1 MKINTL
7 KLIYLLIF
15 SSFYL
20 FTSCSKEKKAEKTGP
35 PKGMNMPQMVKY
47 IVLKDTSISE
57 SIQITG
63 SVLAEESVDLRSEM
77 SGKITKIAFNEGG
90 NVKQGDLL
98 IKINDEELKAQLD
111 RAQARLQLAKEQE
124 YRQKTLLAKEAIS
137 QQEYD
142 LVYTE
147 LQSMKADVALLKA
160 QFAKTEIRAPFSGR
174 IGLRLLSL
182 GDYITPNTIIAKL
195 VKDDQLKVTFS
206 VPEKYA
212 NVLNKNAEIEF
223 TVESNSNKYK
233 AKVYAIDPSID
244 ENTRTLSVRALAK
257 NDGSLTSGSFCKVL
271 LELNKIHNTILVPNE
286 TLIPI
291 LKGKKVYISKNN
303 TASEVIVKTG
313 IRTDK
318 FVQITEGLKAGDTLI
333 TSGIMSIKNGSA
345 LIIK

>member
-1 MKINTL
+1 MKIN
-7 KLIYLLIF
+7 KLNLVYVLVF
-15 SSFYL
+15 YSFYL
-20 FTSCSKEKKAEKTGP
+20 MSSCTKEKKIDKQGAS
-35 PKGMNMPQMVKY
+35 KGMNMPQIVRYM
-47 IVLKDTSISE
+47 VLKDTSISE
-57 SIQITG
+57 TIQITG
-63 SVLAEESVDLRSEM
+63 TVLAEESIDLRSEM
-77 SGKITKIAFNEGG
+77 NGKITKIAFQEGS

-124 YRQKTLLAKEAIS
+124 YRQKTLLSKEAIS

-142 LVYTE
+142 LVFTE

-182 GDYITPNTIIAKL
+182 GDYITPSTNIAKL
-195 VKDDQLKVTFS
+195 VKDDQVKVTFS

-223 TVESNSNKYK
+223 TVESNTNKYK
-233 AKVYAIDPSID
+233 AKVYAIDPAID
-244 ENTRTLSVRALAK
+244 ENTRTLTVRAIAK
-257 NDGSLTSGSFCKVL
+257 NDGKLTSGSFCKVL
-271 LELNKIHNTILVPNE
+271 LELNKIRNTILVPNE

-303 TASEVIVKTG
+303 TAAEVIVKTG

-318 FVQITEGLKAGDTLI
+318 FVQITEGLRQGDTLI

>member
-1 MKINTL
+1 MKIN
-7 KLIYLLIF
+7 KLNLVCVLVFY
-15 SSFYL
+15 SFYL
-20 FTSCSKEKKAEKTGP
+20 MSSCTKEKKIDKQGAS
-35 PKGMNMPQMVKY
+35 KGMNMPQIVRYM
-47 IVLKDTSISE
+47 VLKDTSISE
-57 SIQITG
+57 TIQITG
-63 SVLAEESVDLRSEM
+63 TVLAEESIDLRSEM
-77 SGKITKIAFNEGG
+77 NGKITKIAFQEGS

-124 YRQKTLLAKEAIS
+124 YRQKTLLSKEAIS

-142 LVYTE
+142 LVFTE

-182 GDYITPNTIIAKL
+182 GDYITPSTNIAKL
-195 VKDDQLKVTFS
+195 VKDDQVKVTFS

-223 TVESNSNKYK
+223 TVESNTNKYK
-233 AKVYAIDPSID
+233 AKVYAIDPAID
-244 ENTRTLSVRALAK
+244 ENTRTLTVRAIAK
-257 NDGSLTSGSFCKVL
+257 NDGKLTSGSFCKVL
-271 LELNKIHNTILVPNE
+271 LELNKIRNTILVPNE

-303 TASEVIVKTG
+303 TAAEVIVKTG

-318 FVQITEGLKAGDTLI
+318 FVQITEGLRQGDTLI

>member
-1 MKINTL
+1 MKIN
-7 KLIYLLIF
+7 KLNLVCVLVFY
-15 SSFYL
+15 SFYL
-20 FTSCSKEKKAEKTGP
+20 MSSCTKEKKIDKQGAS
-35 PKGMNMPQMVKY
+35 KGMNMPQIVRYM
-47 IVLKDTSISE
+47 VLKDTSISE
-57 SIQITG
+57 TIQITG
-63 SVLAEESVDLRSEM
+63 TVLAEESIDLRSEM
-77 SGKITKIAFNEGG
+77 SGKITKIAFQEGS

-124 YRQKTLLAKEAIS
+124 YRQKTLLSKEAIS

-142 LVYTE
+142 LVFTE

-182 GDYITPNTIIAKL
+182 GDYITPSTNIAKL
-195 VKDDQLKVTFS
+195 VKDDQVKVTFS

-223 TVESNSNKYK
+223 TVESNTNKYK
-233 AKVYAIDPSID
+233 AKVYAIDPAID
-244 ENTRTLSVRALAK
+244 ENTRTLTVRAIAK
-257 NDGSLTSGSFCKVL
+257 NDGKLTSGSFCKVL
-271 LELNKIHNTILVPNE
+271 LELNKIRNTILVPNE

-303 TASEVIVKTG
+303 TAAEVIVKTG

-318 FVQITEGLKAGDTLI
+318 FVQITEGLRQGDTLI